1 MIGSL
6 THGLSKEFNLIIKYR
21 YTKVEKL
28 NNLNGMIFR
37 KVTLTKT
44 LRFNNAIKK

>member
-6 THGLSKEFNLIIKYR
+6 THGLSNEFNLIIKYR
-21 YTKVEKL
+21 YIKSEKL

-37 KVTLTKT
+37 RVTLRKT